1 MTRRGGARPARGAH
15 PPEPVTRP
23 SAAGHARRARPN
35 GGALDTYVAIVN
47 FLSRVAG
54 VFAACLIGL
63 AVFVVCDMVIERF
76 VLNRTTV
83 WQIDVV
89 TYSIVAATFV
99 GSAYVLMLRGH
110 VNVDVLPLHL
120 GPRARYGLALVTMV
134 LALAFCIVL
143 LVLCTQF
150 WYQAYSETW
159 RSNTVWR
166 ARLWIPYLAMP
177 VGLSLLVLQYAAE
190 LLCLVTGRAPPFGIK
205 KGLDADELALAQA
218 RQALEE
224 AP

>member
-1 MTRRGGARPARGAH
+1 MTRRGRATRARRGRRSGAPPRSAAARP
-15 PPEPVTRP
+15 PPERP
-23 SAAGHARRARPN
+23 EEGPLDIYVALVASLSRLAGVVAAG
-35 GGALDTYVAIVN
+35 
-47 FLSRVAG
+47 
-54 VFAACLIGL
+54 LIGL
-63 AVFVVCDMVIERF
+63 AVIVVCDMVIERYF
-76 VLNRTTV
+76 LNRTTI

-89 TYSIVAATFV
+89 TYCIVAATFV

-120 GPRARYGLALVTMV
+120 GPRARYWLALFTSSV
-134 LALAFCIVL
+134 ALAFCVVIF
-143 LVLCTQF
+143 VLCTQY
-150 WYQAYSETW
+150 WYQAYNETW

-177 VGLSLLVLQYAAE
+177 VGLGLLVLQYVAD
-190 LLCLVTGRAPPFGIK
+190 LLCLATGRAAPFGLR
-205 KGLDADELALAQA
+205 KGAHAEDVALSQA